1 MLNDLPKKE
10 KKRKPLTKWRYFWRI
25 QKECALHAVAP
36 FMMYLFMSLI
46 GLACQAIAPDSTEWY
61 EVLLGAA
68 CIVCGAAFNAHLAY
82 QRGKLH
88 YDAYLTGCIHKKNKL
103 FGIESGGDH
112 SPEKEYRFWKG
123 FLLGFY
129 VGIPVIIMGLFAAI
143 PATWAGGEVALVMFA
158 GWAIFPIQWA
168 RAYLYPGESGWSYPP
183 VSGAY
188 SMLMIFL
195 PILVSGAFYILGAMM
210 QKRSK
215 EEQAQRAQRVAE
227 AAKKAR
233 EK

>member
-1 MLNDLPKKE
+1 
-10 KKRKPLTKWRYFWRI
+10 
-25 QKECALHAVAP
+25 
-36 FMMYLFMSLI
+36 
-46 GLACQAIAPDSTEWY
+46 
-61 EVLLGAA
+61 
-68 CIVCGAAFNAHLAY
+68 
-82 QRGKLH
+82 
-88 YDAYLTGCIHKKNKL
+88 
-103 FGIESGGDH
+103 
-112 SPEKEYRFWKG
+112 
-123 FLLGFY
+123 
-129 VGIPVIIMGLFAAI
+129 
-143 PATWAGGEVALVMFA
+143 MFA

-215 EEQAQRAQRVAE
+215 EEQAQRAERVAE

>member
-46 GLACQAIAPDSTEWY
+46 GLASQTISPDTTEWY
-61 EVLLGAA
+61 EVLIGAV
-68 CIVCGAAFNAHLAY
+68 CIVCGAAFNAHLCF
-82 QRGKLH
+82 QRGKIH

-129 VGIPVIIMGLFAAI
+129 VGIMGLFAAI
-143 PATWAGGEVALVMFA
+143 PATWRGGEVALDMFA

-168 RAYLYPGESGWSYPP
+168 RAFLYPGQNDWVYPP
-183 VSGAY
+183 ISGGF

-195 PILVSGAFYILGAMM
+195 PILVSGIFYFIGAMA
-210 QKRSK
+210 QKRTK
-215 EEQAQRAQRVAE
+215 EEENLRSERVAE